1 MVSSFGCLLGGSVL
15 LSPRRG
21 YGIVIISSATLGIFS
36 VLVIPHS
43 VHLRRSTLAL
53 VITNGVADRY
63 RHKDILQCVCMPFL
77 HRTAVF
83 RCVGNYSLVSDGW
96 PMTGAST
103 LITRSNTHLPTP
115 CWPYSSS
122 HAGRVHSGNIY
133 RALLPRST
141 LPLVRSCSASRDWQT
156 LR

>member
-1 MVSSFGCLLGGSVL
+1 M
-15 LSPRRG
+15 SPRHG
-21 YGIVIISSATLGIFS
+21 YGSFIISSATLGIFS

-43 VHLRRSTLAL
+43 VYLRRSTLAL
-53 VITNGVADRY
+53 VITNGVADHY

-141 LPLVRSCSASRDWQT
+141 LPLVRSCWASRDWQT
-156 LR
+156 FR